1 MQEILLGLDIWLV
14 VATIIKAITYGAT
27 LTAAGGVIFCAL
39 FKNQISQNEAKS
51 IRRFILIA
59 AWVAILISILRIF
72 VTNIILSG
80 ELSGVFDLTLTRI
93 VLESSEG
100 IATGLRL
107 ASLITI
113 LSLCSNKY
121 YDKFQGV
128 ILIAGIVAATSFALV
143 GHAGEVSMKYGFG
156 LIPQGL
162 LLLHLIAVAFWVGA
176 LWPLRMLTNSNDILR
191 VAQIMHRFGQIAL
204 IFVFMLIVAGV
215 FLIWLLLGKLDL
227 LWTSGY
233 GQLMLLKLTS
243 VSLLLAMAA
252 INKLLITPKY
262 LSKIN
267 KFEIGI
273 LQKSINFEIVL
284 VCIILFITACFTTLV
299 GPS

>member
-1 MQEILLGLDIWLV
+1 M
-14 VATIIKAITYGAT
+14 
-27 LTAAGGVIFCAL
+27 IFCAL
-39 FKNQISQNEAKS
+39 FKNQISQNEAKA
-51 IRRFILIA
+51 IRRFILIV
-59 AWVAILISILRIF
+59 AWVAILISIFRIF

-80 ELSGVFDLTLTRI
+80 ELSGVFDLALTRI
-93 VLESSEG
+93 VLKSSEG

-107 ASLITI
+107 ASLIMI

-128 ILIAGIVAATSFALV
+128 ILFAGIVAATSFALV

-162 LLLHLIAVAFWVGA
+162 LLLHLIAVAFWLGA
-176 LWPLRMLTNSNDILR
+176 LWPLRMLTNSKDILR
-191 VAQIMHRFGQIAL
+191 VAQIMHRFGQIAV

-227 LWTSGY
+227 LWTSVY
-233 GQLMLLKLTS
+233 GQLMLLKFIF

-252 INKLLITPKY
+252 INKLLITPNL
-262 LSKIN
+262 LSTNNKSEMGILRKSI
-267 KFEIGI
+267 KFEM
-273 LQKSINFEIVL
+273 VL
-284 VCIILFITACFTTLV
+284 VCLILFITACFTTLV